1 MEKESK
7 KTIKLLLGCL
17 LADIVSTV
25 IAALLLLKDCAFWPT
40 CFKIAINNIKS
51 VYNIVTIAIG
61 VIGFLLVA
69 FTGKEA
75 PKTRGVQFAA
85 LLFSLVFIYQCV
97 CAVFAD
103 KISSVSTWMLI
114 AAASLFYAYIVHS
127 ETRYASYVIDT
138 QKSKDA
144 TACALSSL
152 ARKKIKK
159 AHQDIT
165 SIQIHNVTH
174 INWCDSIIY
183 NIEYIDSAHNKPENL
198 NTSLSMQLTIKQDD
212 YNNFVGFQKLYSA
225 YLAEKNEIVK
235 PSLQKTLKEVV
246 NENIEQL
253 KSDLNS
259 HINTASDITCEDAC
273 VGRLILVYFS
283 YLAEIDRETKN
294 SIAGVRCQSLKIA
307 EKESDTEEANLNAKE
322 INQQI
327 FSKFHTG
334 FLGSLL
340 LKKQPYVFYYEGEEN
355 SVKANRR
362 YVSFLLTNENAE
374 KEYLVLITLKKSSDS
389 GKTVQHLLNNLLS
402 MQSDFTKCYEKHEG
416 VKNEKEK
423 E

>member
-7 KTIKLLLGCL
+7 KTIKLLLWCL

-25 IAALLLLKDCAFWPT
+25 ITALLLLKDCAFWPT
-40 CFKIAINNIKS
+40 CFEIAINNIKS

-103 KISSVSTWMLI
+103 KISYVSTWMLI

-127 ETRYASYVIDT
+127 ETRYASYVVDT

-165 SIQIHNVTH
+165 SIQLHNVTH
-174 INWCDSIIY
+174 INWCDSII
-183 NIEYIDSAHNKPENL
+183 
-198 NTSLSMQLTIKQDD
+198 
-212 YNNFVGFQKLYSA
+212 
-225 YLAEKNEIVK
+225 
-235 PSLQKTLKEVV
+235 
-246 NENIEQL
+246 
-253 KSDLNS
+253 
-259 HINTASDITCEDAC
+259 
-273 VGRLILVYFS
+273 
-283 YLAEIDRETKN
+283 
-294 SIAGVRCQSLKIA
+294 
-307 EKESDTEEANLNAKE
+307 
-322 INQQI
+322 
-327 FSKFHTG
+327 
-334 FLGSLL
+334 
-340 LKKQPYVFYYEGEEN
+340 
-355 SVKANRR
+355 
-362 YVSFLLTNENAE
+362 
-374 KEYLVLITLKKSSDS
+374 
-389 GKTVQHLLNNLLS
+389 
-402 MQSDFTKCYEKHEG
+402 
-416 VKNEKEK
+416 
-423 E
+423 